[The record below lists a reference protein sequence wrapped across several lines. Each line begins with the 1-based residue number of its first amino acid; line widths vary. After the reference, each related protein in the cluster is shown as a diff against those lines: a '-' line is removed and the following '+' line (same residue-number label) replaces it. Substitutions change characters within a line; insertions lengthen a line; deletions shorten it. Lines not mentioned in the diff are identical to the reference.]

1 MEPTRGTALESRPH
15 GLVRGMGLWDVILFN
30 IAAVVGPRWVASAAH
45 TGPNSIGLWLTAAAL
60 FFLPTALVI
69 TELATRYP
77 HVGGVY
83 AWTQEAFGPFHGF
96 VSGWVYWTYSIVY
109 FPALLNASVAMAAY
123 MGGPK
128 MAALATNK
136 PFVICGSLLIL
147 GLAIWMNIVGVKIGK
162 WLENAGAIGTYVPLT
177 VLVLFGAWFAARF
190 GSATHIGVSD
200 LKLHVNW
207 GTINYWSQI
216 AFAFSGLEVVC
227 FMSEEVHDPQR
238 TLKRGILVAAA
249 AIVAIYVLGTVGTL
263 AILHPGQVDVRAG
276 AIQAL
281 TSAAGQFGLAWIAIV
296 IAVLLAIGNVGG
308 VGTTVAGVARVPF
321 AAGIDRYLPRAFG
334 KIHPTWRTPWVAML
348 VQGLAA
354 AVLLIV
360 SQIGGADAVSAYQL
374 LVDATDVMYFIAFI
388 YMFLAVIK
396 LRNRPDRGTQPGHAL
411 VPLGQF
417 GVWTCGLLGLSITL
431 LAIAISFIP
440 PADLGGS
447 SLVFEIKL
455 VVICG
460 VLILSGLVLYWRKG
474 KRGDAPLSPL
484 V

>member
-1 MEPTRGTALESRPH
+1 MQPTSGTALDSRPH

-30 IAAVVGPRWVASAAH
+30 IAAVVGPRWVATAAH
-45 TGPNSIGLWLTAAAL
+45 TGPTSIGLWLTAAAL

-77 HVGGVY
+77 HVGGIY
-83 AWTQEAFGPFHGF
+83 AWTHEAFGPFHGF
-96 VSGWVYWTYSIVY
+96 VSGWAYWTYSIVY

-128 MAALATNK
+128 LAALATNK
-136 PFVICGSLLIL
+136 PFVIVGSLIIL
-147 GLAIWMNIVGVKIGK
+147 GLAIWMNIVGVRIGK
-162 WLENAGAIGTYVPLT
+162 WLENAGAIGTYLPLV
-177 VLVLFGAWFAARF
+177 VLVLFGAWFAVRF
-190 GSATHIGVSD
+190 GMATPIGLGD
-200 LKLHVNW
+200 LKLHADW

-216 AFAFSGLEVVC
+216 AFAFSGLEVIC
-227 FMSEEVHDPQR
+227 FMSEEVRNPER
-238 TLKRGILVAAA
+238 TLKRGIFGAAA

-263 AILHPGQVDVRAG
+263 AILHPGQVDLRAG

-281 TSAAGQFGLAWIAIV
+281 TTAAGQFGLAWIAIIV
-296 IAVLLAIGNVGG
+296 AVLLAIGNVGG

-321 AAGIDRYLPRAFG
+321 AAGLDRYLPRAFG

-348 VQGLAA
+348 VQGGAA
-354 AVLLIV
+354 AALLII

-388 YMFLAVIK
+388 YMFLAVIA
-396 LRNRPDRGTQPGHAL
+396 LRKRPGRGADPSQAL

-417 GVWTCGLLGLSITL
+417 GVWACGLLGLAITL

-440 PADLGGS
+440 PADLAGS
-447 SLVFEIKL
+447 RTVFEIKL
-455 VVICG
+455 IGICA

-474 KRGDAPLSPL
+474 KRGAPLPA
-484 V
+484 